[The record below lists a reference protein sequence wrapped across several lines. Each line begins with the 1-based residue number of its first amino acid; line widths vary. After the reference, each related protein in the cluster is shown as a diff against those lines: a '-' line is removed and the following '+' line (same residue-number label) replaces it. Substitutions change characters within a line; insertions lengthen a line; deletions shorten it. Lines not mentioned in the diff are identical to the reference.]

1 MSHTTPTSAPT
12 GPRPRVARPLVLALA
27 VVVALVAGVLVGRY
41 ALPASSEQAQPG
53 QTQPSDAPS
62 GAGAREH
69 GPKTIT
75 MGVPSG
81 FTRDREGAASAAMI
95 AVQLQPAVAHGH
107 ADPEVVKTTW
117 IASSADQATRRLFSQ
132 TKASS
137 ADDRTSK
144 APADFT
150 VKDFTGNQAVIEL
163 WVSSVGIGPGLGN
176 RGVLRAQE
184 WSTVTYRLAWEADTW
199 KVSTVKTADGPQPGT
214 DDTAPAPERKQ
225 VAFYSF
231 FITIE

>member
-1 MSHTTPTSAPT
+1 M
-12 GPRPRVARPLVLALA
+12 RPLVLVLLLI
-27 VVVALVAGVLVGRY
+27 VALGGGVLIGRF
-41 ALPASSEQAQPG
+41 ALPSSGEQAQPG
-53 QTQPSDAPS
+53 QTQPSDVPS

-69 GPKTIT
+69 GPTRIT
-75 MGVPSG
+75 KGVPNG

-117 IASSADQATRRLFSQ
+117 IASSADQATRQLFSQ

-150 VKDFTGNQAVIEL
+150 VKDFTGDQAVIEL
-163 WVSSVGIGPGLGN
+163 WVSSVGIGPGLGG
-176 RGVLRAQE
+176 RGVLRAQR
-184 WSTVTYRLAWEADTW
+184 WSTVTYRLVWEADTW
-199 KVSTVKTADGPQPGT
+199 KVATVKTVDGPQPGT

>member
-1 MSHTTPTSAPT
+1 MSHTTPTSAPA
-12 GPRPRVARPLVLALA
+12 GPRPRTSRVLVLILTVA
-27 VVVALVAGVLVGRY
+27 VVLIGGVLVGRY

-53 QTQPSDAPS
+53 HTQPSDVPS

-75 MGVPSG
+75 KGVPSG
-81 FTRDREGAASAAMI
+81 FTRDREGAASAAII

-117 IASSADQATRRLFSQ
+117 IASSADQATRQLFSQ
-132 TKASS
+132 TKATSG
-137 ADDRTSK
+137 DDRTSK
-144 APADFT
+144 APADFA
-150 VKDFTGNQAVIEL
+150 VKDFTGDQAVIEL
-163 WVSSVGIGPGLGN
+163 WVSSVGIGPGLGS
-176 RGVLRAQE
+176 RGVIRAQR
-184 WSTVTYRLAWEADTW
+184 WSTVTYRLVWEADTW
-199 KVSTVKTADGPQPGT
+199 KVATVKTVDGPQPGT

>member
-1 MSHTTPTSAPT
+1 MSHITPTSAPNE
-12 GPRPRVARPLVLALA
+12 PRTRVARPLVLALA
-27 VVVALVAGVLVGRY
+27 VVIALVAGVLVGRY
-41 ALPASSEQAQPG
+41 ALPASSEQAQHG
-53 QTQPSDAPS
+53 QTQPSESPT

-75 MGVPSG
+75 KGVPSG

-95 AVQLQPAVAHGH
+95 AVQLLTAVAHGN

-117 IASSADQATRRLFSQ
+117 IASSADQATRRLFSEAR
-132 TKASS
+132 ASS
-137 ADDRTSK
+137 GNDRTSK

-150 VKDFTGNQAVIEL
+150 VKDFTGDQAVVEL
-163 WVSSVGIGPGLGN
+163 WVSSVGIGPGLSG
-176 RGVLRAQE
+176 RGVIRAQA

-199 KVSTVKTADGPQPGT
+199 KVATVKTVDGPQPGT
-214 DDTAPAPERKQ
+214 DNAAPAPERKR
-225 VAFYSF
+225 VAFFSF

>member
-12 GPRPRVARPLVLALA
+12 GPRPRVAHPLVLALA
-27 VVVALVAGVLVGRY
+27 VVIALVAGVLVGRY

-75 MGVPSG
+75 KGVPSG

-95 AVQLQPAVAHGH
+95 AVQLLPAVAHGH
-107 ADPEVVKTTW
+107 ADPEAVKSTW
-117 IASSADQATRRLFSQ
+117 IASSADQATRQLFSEAR
-132 TKASS
+132 ASS
-137 ADDRTSK
+137 GNGRTSK
-144 APADFT
+144 APADFA
-150 VKDFTGNQAVIEL
+150 VKDFTGDQAVIEL
-163 WVSSVGIGPGLGN
+163 WVSSVGIGPGLSG
-176 RGVLRAQE
+176 RGAIRAQR
-184 WSTVTYRLAWEADTW
+184 WSTVTYRLVWEADTW
-199 KVSTVKTADGPQPGT
+199 KVATVKTADGPQPGT
-214 DDTAPAPERKQ
+214 DDAAPAPERKQ

>member
-1 MSHTTPTSAPT
+1 MSNTTPTSAPT
-12 GPRPRVARPLVLALA
+12 GPRSGAARPLVLVLLL
-27 VVVALVAGVLVGRY
+27 VVALGGGALIGRY

-53 QTQPSDAPS
+53 QTPSTSAPS

-75 MGVPSG
+75 SGVPSG
-81 FTRDREGAASAAMI
+81 FTRDPEGAASAAII
-95 AVQLQPAVAHGH
+95 AVQLQPAVAHGD

-117 IASSADQATRRLFSQ
+117 IASSADQATRQLFSQ

-144 APADFT
+144 APADFA
-150 VKDFTGNQAVIEL
+150 VKDFTGDQAVIEL
-163 WVSSVGIGPGLGN
+163 WVSSVGIGPGLGG
-176 RGVLRAQE
+176 RGVIRAQR
-184 WSTVTYRLAWEADTW
+184 WSTVTYRLVWEADTW
-199 KVSTVKTADGPQPGT
+199 KVATVKTVDGPQPGT
-214 DDTAPAPERKQ
+214 DDTAPAPKRKQ

>member
-1 MSHTTPTSAPT
+1 MSNTTPTNAPT
-12 GPRPRVARPLVLALA
+12 GPRRGAIRPLVLALA
-27 VVVALVAGVLVGRY
+27 VVAALVAGVLVGRY
-41 ALPASSEQAQPG
+41 TLPASGEQAQPG
-53 QTQPSDAPS
+53 QTPSGNATS

-75 MGVPSG
+75 KGVPSG

-117 IASSADQATRRLFSQ
+117 IAGSADQATRQLFSQ

-144 APADFT
+144 APADFA
-150 VKDFTGNQAVIEL
+150 VKDFTGDQAVVEL
-163 WVSSVGIGPGLGN
+163 WVSSVGIGPGLGG
-176 RGVLRAQE
+176 RGVIRAQR
-184 WSTVTYRLAWEADTW
+184 WSTVTYRLVWEADTW
-199 KVSTVKTADGPQPGT
+199 KVAAVKTVDGPQPGT
-214 DDTAPAPERKQ
+214 DDAAPAPERKQ